1 MIAARPL
8 PSGANDAARAEKK
21 ASSTNI
27 YSSLM
32 HLQLESKRSASTSH
46 TCSTQPYRPTA
57 RYFETL
63 SALTNC
69 TAQLLNAGP
78 YSDPFFFVSYAD
90 AYASIPRS
98 FVVMK
103 NHDSLA
109 QLLDAAFE
117 IMSQY
122 LDHVVFVWLVSG
134 GQAVERKIAW

>member
-1 MIAARPL
+1 
-8 PSGANDAARAEKK
+8 
-21 ASSTNI
+21 
-27 YSSLM
+27 M

>member
-1 MIAARPL
+1 
-8 PSGANDAARAEKK
+8 
-21 ASSTNI
+21 
-27 YSSLM
+27 M

-57 RYFETL
+57 QYLETL

-69 TAQLLNAGP
+69 TAQLLNTGS
-78 YSDPFFFVSYAD
+78 YSDPFFFVSYVD

-109 QLLDAAFE
+109 QLLDAASE
-117 IMSQY
+117 TMSQY

-134 GQAVERKIAW
+134 ATSSSR